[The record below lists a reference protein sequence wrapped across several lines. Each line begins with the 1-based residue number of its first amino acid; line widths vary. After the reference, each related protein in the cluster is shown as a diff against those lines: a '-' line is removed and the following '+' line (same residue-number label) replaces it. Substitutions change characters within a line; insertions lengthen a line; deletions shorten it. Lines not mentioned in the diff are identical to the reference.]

1 MFGEMYNLRAVAA
14 ILVLLPLG
22 DGSSRCCG
30 PTFQMPYTLQL
41 PESDA
46 GYWTL
51 HLGLIA
57 ACAALLAEARELGSR
72 ERADYARTLESLDAS
87 TRKEMEL
94 YAAANSV
101 RTGANPA
108 TEVVR

>member
-1 MFGEMYNLRAVAA
+1 MYNLRSVAA
-14 ILVLLPLG
+14 ILVHLPITK
-22 DGSSRCCG
+22 DSTECCG

-51 HLGLIA
+51 HIDLIA
-57 ACAALLAEARELGSR
+57 ACAALLAQARKIGNP
-72 ERADYARTLESLDAS
+72 ERAEYARTLESLDAS
-87 TRKEMEL
+87 TRKEMAL

-101 RTGANPA
+101 RTEAHRVTG
-108 TEVVR
+108 VVR

>member
-14 ILVLLPLG
+14 ILVHLPLKQ
-22 DGSSRCCG
+22 GSSQCCG

-51 HLGLIA
+51 HLDLIA
-57 ACAALLAEARELGSR
+57 ACAALLAEAQGLGNP
-72 ERADYARTLESLDAS
+72 ERAQYARTLESLDAS
-87 TRKEMEL
+87 TRKEMQL

-101 RTGANPA
+101 RTEANRA
-108 TEVVR
+108 RGVVR